1 MCLPGLPIA
10 MGSHNHNIFPKQLAQ
25 VCSKLGTKEQTGR
38 RQVFLLSLSNLFRNS
53 RERYSRDR
61 YFRFVWLKNSCVP
74 LGTAVLRL
82 NTAITKS
89 RWPASE
95 EPDG

>member
-10 MGSHNHNIFPKQLAQ
+10 MGRHNHNIFPKQLTQ

-61 YFRFVWLKNSCVP
+61 YFRFVWLKNS
-74 LGTAVLRL
+74 TASLRRAGLRL

-95 EPDG
+95 EAGG